1 MALSLGSPKKP
12 SLAKKSKLPDPPCN
26 NAGAAV
32 HQRPATPTL
41 FEPTKKASMLNFNT
55 VTGNANR
62 GGGQYQQQNQVS
74 APLERIRAIVSK
86 KGIVGVAV
94 PFQTPRANAVRQF
107 IHARL
112 LNRHNQKIFLW
123 RAVMNNMWTNI
134 ALNSTPERPE
144 LTATPVE
151 CCILLMTVLIQCPDV
166 GEVNL
171 YDEEDKILSLDDVKR
186 MEFDDLTMSVSE
198 AANVPLPLL
207 PSPPLETVVEK
218 VNEIARKLD
227 DLSIVTKRD
236 MVQFQT
242 NVDHKLGYIIDK
254 LDGNTRDVYDL
265 GTTRPRR
272 RSRRLASL
280 APRSHTR
287 PCRSTR

>member
-1 MALSLGSPKKP
+1 
-12 SLAKKSKLPDPPCN
+12 
-26 NAGAAV
+26 
-32 HQRPATPTL
+32 
-41 FEPTKKASMLNFNT
+41 MLNFNT
-55 VTGNANR
+55 TSGNANR
-62 GGGQYQQQNQVS
+62 AGGQYQQQNQVS

-112 LNRHNQKIFLW
+112 LNRNNQKMFLW

-151 CCILLMTVLIQCPDV
+151 CCIALMTILIQCPDV

-171 YDEEDKILSLDDVKR
+171 YDEEDKILMLDDVKR
-186 MEFDDLTMSVSE
+186 MEFDDLTMPGPMSVSE
-198 AANVPLPLL
+198 AANMPLPSL
-207 PSPPLETVVEK
+207 PSPPLEAVVEK

-254 LDGNTRDVYDL
+254 IDGKTRDVYDL
-265 GTTRPRR
+265 GATPSTQKPPQTGEPGTSQSQTTMQIDEVNEDGNPATPV
-272 RSRRLASL
+272 RSSKAQGKRAKK
-280 APRSHTR
+280 
-287 PCRSTR
+287 

>member
-1 MALSLGSPKKP
+1 
-12 SLAKKSKLPDPPCN
+12 
-26 NAGAAV
+26 
-32 HQRPATPTL
+32 
-41 FEPTKKASMLNFNT
+41 MLNFNT

-151 CCILLMTVLIQCPDV
+151 CCIALMT
-166 GEVNL
+166 
-171 YDEEDKILSLDDVKR
+171 
-186 MEFDDLTMSVSE
+186 
-198 AANVPLPLL
+198 A
-207 PSPPLETVVEK
+207 
-218 VNEIARKLD
+218 
-227 DLSIVTKRD
+227 LSIALEYVCR
-236 MVQFQT
+236 VIRGFLYLFLCLIRL
-242 NVDHKLGYIIDK
+242 HI
-254 LDGNTRDVYDL
+254 
-265 GTTRPRR
+265 R
-272 RSRRLASL
+272 RSSIYDGPLGLRVD
-280 APRSHTR
+280 R
-287 PCRSTR
+287 PQGQSTRTASPKG